1 MKSTVFKP
9 NNGEGMEETFEQW
22 LESLNQYAKDL
33 GWPPNFDDCEETRE
47 CYEDGETKAQAF
59 GDMFRN

>member
-1 MKSTVFKP
+1 
-9 NNGEGMEETFEQW
+9 MEETFEQW